1 MPAIEIGQRMN
12 QFALCVG
19 INRFEN
25 LPMSSWLNGCVN
37 DADDVSALLGR
48 AFDFPD
54 TSITLLTDR
63 AATKDAVL
71 GALTEAL
78 DRANTP
84 TEHLDHIVFT
94 MSSHGT
100 QLPDTSGDEADQ
112 VDEAFAT
119 YDLRQNGTAWDPG
132 TLIIDDELHDLFA
145 RLPRGVLLDVILD
158 TCHSGSGLRAL
169 SLLPTVENWR
179 PRFVPPPT
187 PLGRDGA
194 EADGA
199 DTRTLRDLVRLS
211 TAGAKPVLFAACRA
225 DQTAAD
231 ANFDGRYNGA
241 FTHFFLDA
249 LRTDAPTSRGEVI
262 KQVNAKLRARKFP
275 QRAQLEAPARGKATA
290 WGTAF

>member
-1 MPAIEIGQRMN
+1 MN

-25 LPMSSWLNGCVN
+25 LPMASWLNGCVN
-37 DADDVSALLGR
+37 DADDISAMLGR
-48 AFDFPD
+48 AFGFAD
-54 TSITLLTDR
+54 TSITVLTDQ

-71 GALTEAL
+71 GAMTEAL

-84 TEHLDHIVFT
+84 SEHLDHIVFT

-100 QLPDTSGDEADQ
+100 QLPDTSNDEADQ

-119 YDLRQNGTAWDPG
+119 YDLRQIGGAWDPG
-132 TLIIDDELHDLFA
+132 SLIIDDELHDLFA
-145 RLPRGVLLDVILD
+145 RLPHGVLLDVILD

-169 SLLPTVENWR
+169 NLIPTSDDRR

-194 EADGA
+194 EAEGA
-199 DTRTLRDLVRLS
+199 DTRTLRDLVRS
-211 TAGAKPVLFAACRA
+211 SRSVAKPVLFAACRA
-225 DQTAAD
+225 DQSAAD

-241 FTHFFLDA
+241 FSHFLLDA
-249 LRTDAPTSRGEVI
+249 LLTDAAQSRAEVI
-262 KQVNAKLRARKFP
+262 KQVNAKLRARKFS
-275 QRAQLEAPARGKATA
+275 QRAQLEGSTPGKLTA

>member
-1 MPAIEIGQRMN
+1 MS

-25 LPMSSWLNGCVN
+25 LPMASWLHGCVN
-37 DADDVSALLGR
+37 DASDVSALLGR
-48 AFDFPD
+48 AFGFAD
-54 TSITLLTDR
+54 TSITLLTDQ
-63 AATKDAVL
+63 AATKDAVF

-84 TEHLDHIVFT
+84 GEHLDHIVFT

-119 YDLRQNGTAWDPG
+119 YDLRQSGTAWDPD
-132 TLIIDDELHDLFA
+132 TLIVDDELHEIFA
-145 RLPRGVLLDVILD
+145 RLPKGVLLDVILD

-169 SLLPTVENWR
+169 DLLPTMDDRR

-187 PLGRDGA
+187 PLGRNGA
-194 EADGA
+194 EADRA
-199 DTRTLRDLVRLS
+199 DTRMLRDLVRS
-211 TAGAKPVLFAACRA
+211 SKAVAKPVLFAACRA

-241 FTHFFLDA
+241 FTHFVLDA
-249 LRTDAPTSRGEVI
+249 LQPGVTLSRAEVI
-262 KQVNAKLRARKFP
+262 KQVNVKLRARKFN
-275 QRAQLEAPARGKATA
+275 QRAQLEASAPGKSTA

>member
-1 MPAIEIGQRMN
+1 MS

-25 LPMSSWLNGCVN
+25 MPMASWLNGCVN
-37 DADDVSALLGR
+37 DAADVSALLGM
-48 AFDFPD
+48 AFGFADS
-54 TSITLLTDR
+54 SITVLTDQ

-71 GALTEAL
+71 GAMTEAL

-84 TEHLDHIVFT
+84 GEHLDHIVFT
-94 MSSHGT
+94 MSTHGT
-100 QLPDTSGDEADQ
+100 QVPDTSGDEADQ

-119 YDLRQNGTAWDPG
+119 YDLRQTGPAWDAG
-132 TLIIDDELHDLFA
+132 SLILDDELHDLFT
-145 RLPRGVLLDVILD
+145 RLPKGVLLEVILD
-158 TCHSGSGLRAL
+158 TCHSGSGLRAMDL
-169 SLLPTVENWR
+169 VPTVDDRR

-194 EADGA
+194 EAEGA
-199 DTRTLRDLVRLS
+199 DTRTLRDLVRS
-211 TAGAKPVLFAACRA
+211 SRAAAKPVLFAACWA

-241 FTHFFLDA
+241 FTHFLLDA
-249 LRTDAPTSRGEVI
+249 LGSGSASTRGEVI
-262 KQVNAKLRARKFP
+262 KQVNAKLRARKFA
-275 QRAQLEAPARGKATA
+275 QRAQLEASVPGKSTA

>member
-1 MPAIEIGQRMN
+1 MS

-25 LPMSSWLNGCVN
+25 LPMASWLNGCVN
-37 DADDVSALLGR
+37 DAGDVSALLGR
-48 AFDFPD
+48 AFGFAD
-54 TSITLLTDR
+54 TDITILTDQ
-63 AATKDAVL
+63 AATKDAVF
-71 GALTEAL
+71 GVLTEAL

-84 TEHLDHIVFT
+84 GEHLHHIVFT

-112 VDEAFAT
+112 IDEAFAT
-119 YDLRQNGTAWDPG
+119 YDLRQTGGAWDPG
-132 TLIIDDELHDLFA
+132 SLIVDDELHDLFA
-145 RLPRGVLLDVILD
+145 RLPPGVLLDVILD

-169 SLLPTVENWR
+169 DFVPTLDDRR

-194 EADGA
+194 EAEGA
-199 DTRTLRDLVRLS
+199 DTRTLRDLIRTS
-211 TAGAKPVLFAACRA
+211 KSAATPVLFAACRA

-241 FTHFFLDA
+241 FTHFLLDA
-249 LRTDAPTSRGEVI
+249 LQPGAAPSRAAVI
-262 KQVNAKLRARKFP
+262 KQVNAKLRARKFT
-275 QRAQLEAPARGKATA
+275 QRAQLEASAPGKSTA